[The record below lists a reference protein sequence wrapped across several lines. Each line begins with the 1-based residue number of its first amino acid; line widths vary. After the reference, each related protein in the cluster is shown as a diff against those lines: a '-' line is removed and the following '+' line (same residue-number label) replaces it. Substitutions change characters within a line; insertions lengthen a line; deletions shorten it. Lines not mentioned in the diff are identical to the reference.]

1 MLFPDIDAA
10 AGTVTLAIWQS
21 ALFAGMALL
30 LLFLAIYRGKWPDV
44 AGTVVRVGLVM
55 FAVAAVW
62 GLLAQLSEHDRAD
75 ERRALDRRIA
85 EMGARALAPGSPL
98 GCLEPTLGATLEAA
112 CEKAVFA
119 DPQSVAGTMAYVAGS
134 LSLLSDSLA
143 WGLDPDYDSG
153 LAALRRRLE
162 IDRFGLVAQV
172 LVGQGCSAA
181 KCETLALFADASRL
195 SANLKARTFENLVA
209 RHSAGWP
216 QPPPAAAP
224 EAAAPAV
231 PPAPVAT
238 APPAPTPAP
247 SAGSGINFPSAA
259 SIPPV
264 SIMTE
269 EPSQPAN
276 PAAAASAPGPAAP
289 KRPPGAPPRSPPRAQ
304 APPTAPPIQI
314 APPAANAG
322 TEPNPQ

>member
-1 MLFPDIDAA
+1 MDALHRRLLSIPWAARRARVPQRIFRPGPSTMAVPARRVVRPGALRHTRAKATALDFGMLFPDIDAA

-30 LLFLAIYRGKWPDV
+30 LLFLAIYRGKLPDV

-85 EMGARALAPGSPL
+85 EMGARALAPGPPL
-98 GCLEPTLGATLEAA
+98 GCLQPPRGATLEAA

-172 LVGQGCSAA
+172 LAGQGCSAA
-181 KCETLALFADASRL
+181 KCETLVLFADASRV

-216 QPPPAAAP
+216 QSPAAAP
-224 EAAAPAV
+224 E
-231 PPAPVAT
+231 
-238 APPAPTPAP
+238 
-247 SAGSGINFPSAA
+247 
-259 SIPPV
+259 
-264 SIMTE
+264 
-269 EPSQPAN
+269 
-276 PAAAASAPGPAAP
+276 
-289 KRPPGAPPRSPPRAQ
+289 
-304 APPTAPPIQI
+304 
-314 APPAANAG
+314 
-322 TEPNPQ
+322 